1 MKSTQKRFLIFYSFD
16 SKDEIVVEKKVNLE
30 VADDEAVNTLVIF
43 KNNLIEEEIGQI
55 SSMENQKMDHN
66 TGEENSNIISTCKA
80 TKMQRKFIFNLKNL
94 GNVFDIPMN
103 KKSYRMN
110 LQYHA

>member
-1 MKSTQKRFLIFYSFD
+1 
-16 SKDEIVVEKKVNLE
+16 
-30 VADDEAVNTLVIF
+30 
-43 KNNLIEEEIGQI
+43 
-55 SSMENQKMDHN
+55 MDHN